1 MNIQDEP
8 LLDAPIPGQ
17 SLTSELGGRPWQQPS
32 ELNTLEDAMDYYIPK
47 LGDPSQLN
55 TTLRIIDSG
64 APLTT
69 IAEIL
74 TLSGTMEGKHNV
86 DLAILVNPIIVE
98 FLKGLGDMAK
108 IDYVIDGDDDKD
120 TEITALD
127 AVDAEQKMLDEQD
140 VNRLMTDVIGDE
152 SEDTSEE
159 EEPVPIEEN
168 EEPKGLM
175 TRRTV

>member
-17 SLTSELGGRPWQQPS
+17 SLTSELGGKPWQQPS
-32 ELNTLEDAMDYYIPK
+32 ELNTLEDAINYYIPR

-55 TTLRIIDSG
+55 KTLRIIDSG

-86 DLAILVNPIIVE
+86 DLAILVNPVIVE

-108 IDYVIDGDDDKD
+108 IDYVIDGEDNYADEDMTD
-120 TEITALD
+120 LD
-127 AVDAEQKMLDEQD
+127 AIDAEDERIKQERVD
-140 VNRLMTDVIGDE
+140 VLMDDVMETDTVDSI
-152 SEDTSEE
+152 E
-159 EEPVPIEEN
+159 EEPMPMEEK

-175 TRRTV
+175 TRRTT

>member
-1 MNIQDEP
+1 MSIQAEP

-32 ELNTLEDAMDYYIPK
+32 ELNTLEDAIDYYIPK

-86 DLAILVNPIIVE
+86 DLAILVNPVIVE

-108 IDYVIDGDDDKD
+108 IDYVIDGEDNYADEDMTD
-120 TEITALD
+120 LD
-127 AVDAEQKMLDEQD
+127 AIDAEDERIKQERVD
-140 VNRLMTDVIGDE
+140 VLMDDVMETDTVDSI
-152 SEDTSEE
+152 E
-159 EEPVPIEEN
+159 EEPMPMEEK

-175 TRRTV
+175 TRRTT

>member
-32 ELNTLEDAMDYYIPK
+32 ELNTLEDAIDYYIPK

-55 TTLRIIDSG
+55 KTLRIIDSG

-86 DLAILVNPIIVE
+86 DLAILVNPVIVE
-98 FLKGLGDMAK
+98 FLKGLGDMAGIEYT
-108 IDYVIDGDDDKD
+108 IDSEDDTKSGDITELDSIDAEKDLLKEDVNLLMSEVMDIDDK
-120 TEITALD
+120 
-127 AVDAEQKMLDEQD
+127 K
-140 VNRLMTDVIGDE
+140 
-152 SEDTSEE
+152 
-159 EEPVPIEEN
+159 EPVPTEEN

>member
-108 IDYVIDGDDDKD
+108 IDYVIDSEDNYDDEDMTD
-120 TEITALD
+120 LD
-127 AVDAEQKMLDEQD
+127 AIDAEDERIKQERVD
-140 VNRLMTDVIGDE
+140 VLMDDAMETDTVDSI
-152 SEDTSEE
+152 EE
-159 EEPVPIEEN
+159 ETVPIEEN